1 MLPMWQGAE
10 RGGRK
15 MLIELWGTRKEAIEA
30 RKKVKVLWLGNWPA
44 SAIADYLDLPINF
57 IEELITVYQ
66 RT

>member
-1 MLPMWQGAE
+1 
-10 RGGRK
+10 

-30 RKKVKVLWLGNWPA
+30 RKKAKVLWLANWPA